1 MGFIWFI
8 LEDVR
13 YTFGFI
19 LFDLCYNFWL
29 YKKTLLNVVCCTIY
43 NMLNVRQECSDV
55 TE

>member
-19 LFDLCYNFWL
+19 LTCATTFG
-29 YKKTLLNVVCCTIY
+29 YKKKKEKEHY
-43 NMLNVRQECSDV
+43 
-55 TE
+55 